1 MLLYYFT
8 LYHIISYYILYYVIL
23 YYNVLLYYII
33 LYHIILYHIILYYI
47 ILYYI
52 VLCYII
58 LYYYVILYHIIL
70 YYINTQKFHS
80 NQKGWD
86 PFDTQHVPTSRPLV
100 SCGLQGLS
108 RVVYWLNIL
117 PISTPC
123 GYHLPPMSPSNP
135 DKMGTWQWIN
145 WLSLAASKI
154 EDSKISLSFIRSSMR
169 SSRLGSTGGKWSRI
183 LQCQKLAG
191 NLSFL
196 LQRLNYAKW
205 VR

>member
-8 LYHIISYYILYYVIL
+8 LYHIISYYVILYYVIL
-23 YYNVLLYYII
+23 YYII
-33 LYHIILYHIILYYI
+33 LIPRSFIPIKRDETLLILSMYQL
-47 ILYYI
+47 
-52 VLCYII
+52 
-58 LYYYVILYHIIL
+58 
-70 YYINTQKFHS
+70 
-80 NQKGWD
+80 
-86 PFDTQHVPTSRPLV
+86 R
-100 SCGLQGLS
+100 GLFSVAGCRAPHTRT
-108 RVVYWLNIL
+108 RVVYWLNIW

-123 GYHLPPMSPSNP
+123 VYHLPPMSPSNP

-145 WLSLAASKI
+145 WLSPAASKI
-154 EDSKISLSFIRSSMR
+154 EDSKISLSFIRSSIR